1 MHNSKKTIPIKELYE
16 LNSINS
22 KDLESIDLKQKKEIK
37 KILIIKWGG
46 MGDIIL
52 ATSVMEDIYM
62 SFPKSKIH
70 LNTLPEW
77 KCLFNYD
84 L

>member
-1 MHNSKKTIPIKELYE
+1 MADKEHFNLK
-16 LNSINS
+16 SINS
-22 KDLESIDLKQKKEIK
+22 KALESIDLCNKKGIK

-52 ATSVMEDIYM
+52 ATSIMQDIYT

-70 LNTLPEW
+70 LNTLPQW
-77 KCLFNYD
+77 KSLFTKD
-84 L
+84 ERFEKIW